1 MAGNLSPAG
10 PGGARSRLGFRARCR
25 MVLNSLRDT
34 EVSLP
39 FTPEPPRT
47 PVTDLARGF
56 RNLSTVAGDT
66 PKCCLDLSDLSS
78 GEEMPTFS
86 FTHSPD
92 MAAVGRVD
100 SSGPPDGLEAPRQ
113 NVISF
118 LPQVLCSTPSSPGS
132 MHREGNETDSSLNKE
147 NEGVCFKCPG
157 WQMPRSLLFRK
168 RATAQLDAGG
178 LEEGE
183 VKDLGSPI
191 AAVTRHPRRVAE
203 NSDSFEEL
211 FPNEQED
218 VEKPVAGNLSSS
230 MAVLL
235 SGPLL
240 TQDINVSEV
249 SINRSRLYRSPSM
262 PEKLDRPVLKRIVR
276 CQDNETP
283 VKGATL
289 KKTASLSDME
299 IVKVLDQDYGFRQL
313 IGDFS
318 KVAALLFGEFQSL
331 IETFY
336 IIDCRYPYEYLGGH
350 IKGALN
356 FHRQEDVFEFLLK
369 KPLFPSTPQKRI
381 VLVFHCEFSSERGP
395 RMCRYLRE
403 EDRAMNEY
411 PALHYP
417 ELYIL
422 KGGYKEFFPEYT
434 ELCEPQ
440 DYCPMHHQDY
450 KAELL
455 KFRTKSKLWAGDRR
469 RRNQIARLMKL

>member
-1 MAGNLSPAG
+1 MAGNISSAG
-10 PGGARSRLGFRARCR
+10 PGSPRSRLGFRARCR
-25 MVLNSLRDT
+25 MVLNLLRDT

-39 FTPEPPRT
+39 FTPELPRT
-47 PVTDLARGF
+47 PVTDLAQGF
-56 RNLSTVAGDT
+56 RNLSTLAGNT

-78 GEEMPTFS
+78 GEEMPAFN

-92 MAAVGRVD
+92 MAGRVD
-100 SSGPPDGLEAPRQ
+100 SSGSKDGLKAQRQ
-113 NVISF
+113 HIKSF
-118 LPQVLCSTPSSPGS
+118 LPQVLCSTPSSPGATC
-132 MHREGNETDSSLNKE
+132 REGNEMDSPLEKE
-147 NEGVCFKCPG
+147 NEGSWFKHPG
-157 WQMPRSLLFRK
+157 WQMPKPLLFRK
-168 RATAQLDAGG
+168 RATGFLVTCLPAQLDVGG
-178 LEEGE
+178 MQECD

-191 AAVTRHPRRVAE
+191 VSVATHPRRMAE
-203 NSDSFEEL
+203 NLGGFEEL
-211 FPNEQED
+211 FPDEEEEMEN
-218 VEKPVAGNLSSS
+218 PVAGNLSSS

-240 TQDINVSEV
+240 TQDINVSEQV

-262 PEKLDRPVLKRIVR
+262 PEKLDRPVLKRLER

-283 VKGATL
+283 VK
-289 KKTASLSDME
+289 
-299 IVKVLDQDYGFRQL
+299 
-313 IGDFS
+313 
-318 KVAALLFGEFQSL
+318 VAALLFGQFQSL

-336 IIDCRYPYEYLGGH
+336 IVDCRYPYEYLGGH

-356 FHRQEDVFEFLLK
+356 FHRQEDVFQFFLK
-369 KPLFPSTPQKRI
+369 KPLLPAVPQKRI
-381 VLVFHCEFSSERGP
+381 ILVFHCEFSSERGP
-395 RMCRYLRE
+395 KMCRYLRE

-417 ELYIL
+417 ELYVL
-422 KGGYKEFFPEYT
+422 KGGYKEFFPEYM

-469 RRNQIARLMKL
+469 RRDQIARLMKL